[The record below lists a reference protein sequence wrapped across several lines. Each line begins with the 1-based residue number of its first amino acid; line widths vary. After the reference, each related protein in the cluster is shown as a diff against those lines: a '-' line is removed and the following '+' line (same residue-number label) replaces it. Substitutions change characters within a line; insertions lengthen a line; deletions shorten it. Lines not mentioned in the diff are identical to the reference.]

1 MTKGVPKREALWEP
15 TSRFPPPGL
24 ASWGRRGGKVLCR
37 MPAGSGSGFSLMIEA
52 VLWGADLLPRGPLVL
67 PSGGGGEW

>member
-1 MTKGVPKREALWEP
+1 MTKGVPKGKALWEP
-15 TSRFPPPGL
+15 TSRLPPSGL

-37 MPAGSGSGFSLMIEA
+37 KPARSGSGFSLMIEA
-52 VLWGADLLPRGPLVL
+52 VLWGADFLPRGPSVL